1 MLVVTLIA
9 LGYPVLTRGSGAAPA
24 GGMGGAGAPPG
35 MGGGGAG
42 SGLVDLST
50 MTLEEQGTLLFNRVM
65 TSSSNGDVQDV
76 EFFQPKS
83 IVIYEQVDPQD
94 PDGLYHFALLHMV
107 GQEFPEAL
115 AKAEQGLADVPDYI
129 LLLGVAAEASIG
141 LGDTE
146 AARGY
151 YTHLLEVYDAEMGMS
166 RDGYDH
172 HQPMF
177 PTYRE
182 AAQAFLNQG

>member
-1 MLVVTLIA
+1 M
-9 LGYPVLTRGSGAAPA
+9 GGSG
-24 GGMGGAGAPPG
+24 
-35 MGGGGAG
+35 
-42 SGLVDLST
+42 SGIVDLST
-50 MTLEEQGTLLFNRVM
+50 MSLEEQGTRLFNRVM
-65 TSSSNGDVQDV
+65 TSNSNGDTADV

-83 IVIYEQVDPQD
+83 IVIYQELDPQD

-107 GQEFPEAL
+107 GGEYEEAL
-115 AKAEQGLADVPDYI
+115 AKAQQGLAEVPDYI

-146 AARGY
+146 GARTY
-151 YTHLLEVYDAEMGMS
+151 YSHLLEVYDTELGMI
-166 RDGYDH
+166 RDGYEH

-182 AAQAFLNQG
+182 EARTFLGQG